1 MRVIVHVVRSY
12 GVFPLLKDMLQ
23 GILDFK
29 IDNIGVCKGCALN
42 KHANISLSND
52 EHKLIGFLCMIH
64 LDVCDPMSTTPFLGN
79 IYHV

>member
-1 MRVIVHVVRSY
+1 MRVIVRSC

-42 KHANISLSND
+42 KCADFFISND
-52 EHKLIGFLCMIH
+52 EHMLIGFIYMSH
-64 LDVCDPMSTTPFLGN
+64 LDVCDPISTKPFLGN
-79 IYHV
+79 MYHV